1 MKITVDIPVIET
13 GDLVLRGYR
22 DSDFEAFAAF
32 GRSPRASYVGGPH
45 TRWDSWRAFMAGIG
59 HWALRGYGMWMIEH
73 RDSRHV
79 AGRVGMILNDG
90 WDEPELGWHI
100 YDGFEGKGL
109 ACQAAL
115 AARDHAA
122 RHFGLDGVISYID
135 ASNTR
140 SLRLAE
146 RLGAQYERDGT
157 VVDTPCQVWRHPRVA
172 QPTAQPAEA

>member
-13 GDLVLRGYR
+13 EDLILRGY
-22 DSDFEAFAAF
+22 DEADFEAFAAF
-32 GRSPRASYVGGPH
+32 GTSDRAAYVGGPH

-73 RDSRHV
+73 RATGSV

-100 YDGFEGKGL
+100 YDGFEGKGY
-109 ACQAAL
+109 AYQAAL

-135 ASNTR
+135 ATNTR
-140 SLRLAE
+140 SLRLAD
-146 RLGAQYERDGT
+146 RLGAKHERDGT
-157 VVDTPCQVWRHPRVA
+157 VVGTPCQVWRHPRVA
-172 QPTAQPAEA
+172 RSASQPAEA